1 MQNYLAYMY
10 CNLTLNLIEW
20 LRVRPIQRESVK
32 GIYMESVK
40 GIYMENFA
48 VYRNVL
54 AGTRKAFL
62 CMWFQMVCIN
72 GLDKVQSY
80 GQRNFYRFVYHS

>member
-32 GIYMESVK
+32 GIYME
-40 GIYMENFA
+40 NFA

-54 AGTRKAFL
+54 AGARKAFL

>member
-32 GIYMESVK
+32 GIYME
-40 GIYMENFA
+40 NFA

-54 AGTRKAFL
+54 AGARKAFL
-62 CMWFQMVCIN
+62 CRKALFHRKPVTQRE
-72 GLDKVQSY
+72 KSY
-80 GQRNFYRFVYHS
+80 YGNRKYYLIRSQTPVTQVGK